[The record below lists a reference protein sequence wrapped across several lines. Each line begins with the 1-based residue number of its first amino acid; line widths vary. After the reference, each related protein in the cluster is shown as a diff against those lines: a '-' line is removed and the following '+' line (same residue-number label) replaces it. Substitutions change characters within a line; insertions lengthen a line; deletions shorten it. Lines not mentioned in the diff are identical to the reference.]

1 MSTGRE
7 RSERGGCARA
17 SLAEPSFVLPERSQV
32 AFLDSYEMLCE
43 LELCKHALD
52 LRNEDLRTVEFELQA
67 SRQRYRDWFRSA
79 PVAYLVIGS
88 ARVVDANDAA
98 AELLEVR
105 AADLV
110 GTRLSRFVA
119 QEDRAAFRR
128 YRTRL
133 GRGVERAATELSLVR
148 ASGERLDVRVESARM
163 AGGERQWRTA
173 LIDLTREKRLQRKL
187 DEARRADALG
197 PVTRELA
204 HEIGHLLMGML
215 GGAERVL
222 VELPSDHPARELVA
236 ELKRAAL
243 RGGAMTE
250 HILERAGRGSAPAE
264 SALLDAA
271 IGEHQGAL
279 AQLCP
284 EGVALVFALAA
295 ADVRVPV
302 HAIDLHRI
310 LVNLV
315 TNACAAMPRGGTI
328 RVATRAAAPR
338 FDGDD
343 LTFTIVEVSDTGEG
357 FSASARAR
365 LEEPCFSTKPAGA
378 AGGAGLPIVQAIVQ
392 RAGGHVRIESVPGG
406 GTTMLVHLPIAPSAA

>member
-1 MSTGRE
+1 VVK
-7 RSERGGCARA
+7 
-17 SLAEPSFVLPERSQV
+17 PSIVLPERSQI
-32 AFLDSYEMLCE
+32 AFLDSYEVLRE

-52 LRNEDLRTVEFELQA
+52 LQNEDLRTAERELQA

-79 PVAYLVIGS
+79 PVAYLVLGS

-98 AELLEVR
+98 AELLGVR
-105 AADLV
+105 AAELV

-119 QEDRAAFRR
+119 QNERGAFQR

-133 GRGVERAATELSLVR
+133 SRGVERATIELSLIR
-148 ASGERLDVRVESARM
+148 ASGERLEVRLESARM
-163 AGGERQWRTA
+163 AACERQWRTA
-173 LIDLTREKRLQRKL
+173 LIDLTREKRLQRRL

-222 VELPSDHPARELVA
+222 TALASDHPARELVA

-250 HILERAGRGSAPAE
+250 HILESARRGAAPAQ

-271 IGEHQGAL
+271 IAEHHGAL

-284 EGVALVFALAA
+284 DGVELVLALSAE
-295 ADVRVPV
+295 DVRVPV
-302 HAIDLHRI
+302 HVIDLHQI
-310 LVNLV
+310 LTNLV
-315 TNACAAMPRGGTI
+315 TNACAAMPRGGRI
-328 RVATRAAAPR
+328 HVATHAAPPR
-338 FDGDD
+338 FEGDD
-343 LTFTIVEVSDTGEG
+343 LAFTILEVGDTGGG
-357 FSASARAR
+357 FSVSARAR
-365 LEEPCFSTKPAGA
+365 LEEPYFSTKPPGA
-378 AGGAGLPIVQAIVQ
+378 AGGAGLPIVWGIVQ
-392 RAGGHVRIESVPGG
+392 RAGGYVRIESVSGA